1 MVARSGETKGE
12 GSRQGARRHAVEHR
26 LSDTTLAGTLEV
38 WPDEPPRP
46 PRTPVE
52 AARLALIAAPGEVH
66 YLAWKLSD
74 VGRATRIASSFKRA
88 KPSNLLSI
96 ATGSFDARAFFDP
109 NERKW
114 RIAVRYVVDKP
125 ASG

>member
-1 MVARSGETKGE
+1 VPARSGGTKGE
-12 GSRQGARRHAVEHR
+12 GSRQGQRGRAGEHR
-26 LSDTTLAGTLEV
+26 LSDTTLAGTLEA
-38 WPDEPPRP
+38 WPDEPPRS

-52 AARLALIAAPGEVH
+52 VARLALIDAPGEVH
-66 YLAWKLSD
+66 CLAWKLSD

-88 KPSNLLSI
+88 KPSKLLST

-109 NERKW
+109 KERKW
-114 RIAVRYVVDKP
+114 RIAVRYVVDEP